1 MANSPDCRFT
11 AVACYSDMIVIFE
24 ANKGGQLYVP
34 NQGPSDLPQ
43 CVDRRTIVQLRG
55 YIVLMDF
62 LAPPKNDP
70 YLVLLAV
77 VTCNKGE
84 CRLQLLQWVD
94 VPAAPWMIDE
104 PHHGTDGYRLP
115 SNVGLPTLLIPL
127 AASDTAEL
135 LLVYENS
142 IIRIKGLLDGDFKAM
157 VVSLDLRELRPQPM
171 HMLTPNS
178 YAPLWVTW
186 FRLDTSP
193 HHFMLVREDGVHMRI
208 ISGLPL
214 TNSISTSYPPRTS
227 IVVPVTVKIP
237 NSSDYVSF
245 ILVVAE
251 NGPCQVCK
259 VVVDEVGDKRGY
271 HPVFDFI
278 NWSPLNDFV
287 CTPSQHP
294 ELSETKKRANLKITF
309 PNQDVVA
316 LRSTRAIAYGASGLG
331 NQGHVSKLC
340 GEIGALMRFK
350 TTGFEKVTGMW
361 AVPGSILV
369 SFADRSVLL
378 RRTEDEG
385 EWESVPKEETWLD
398 LTSRTFH
405 ASFGCD
411 VPFQVSSN
419 GLTMHPE
426 PALSYK

>member
-1 MANSPDCRFT
+1 
-11 AVACYSDMIVIFE
+11 MIVILE
-24 ANKGGQLYVP
+24 ANKGSQSCVP
-34 NQGPSDLPQ
+34 NEGPNDLPQ
-43 CVDRRTIVQLRG
+43 CVHRRRIVQLRG

-70 YLVLLAV
+70 FLVLLAV

-84 CRLQLLQWVD
+84 CRLQLLQWD
-94 VPAAPWMIDE
+94 DAPAAPWKIDQ
-104 PHHGTDGYRLP
+104 PHHGTNGYRIP
-115 SNVGLPTLLIPL
+115 STVSLPTLLIPL

-135 LLVYENS
+135 LLVCEDL
-142 IIRIKGLLDGDFKAM
+142 IVRIKGLLDGDFKAM
-157 VVSLDLRELRPQPM
+157 IVSLDIRELRPQPT

-186 FRLDTSP
+186 FRLYTSP

-214 TNSISTSYPPRTS
+214 TNSISTSYPARTS
-227 IVVPVTVKIP
+227 IVLPVAVKIP
-237 NSSDYVSF
+237 DSSDYALF
-245 ILVVAE
+245 ILFVAE
-251 NGPCQVCK
+251 DGPGQVCRII
-259 VVVDEVGDKRGY
+259 VDEAGDKSGY
-271 HPVFDFI
+271 QPVFSFP

-287 CTPSQHP
+287 CTPSQHSD
-294 ELSETKKRANLKITF
+294 LSETNTRANLKTTF
-309 PNQDVVA
+309 SSQDVAA
-316 LRSTRAIAYGASGLG
+316 LQPTRAIAYGTSGLE
-331 NQGHVSKLC
+331 NQGHVSKLG
-340 GEIGALMRFK
+340 GEVGALVRFK
-350 TTGFEKVTGMW
+350 STGFERVIGMW

-378 RRTEDEG
+378 RRTEDDG

-405 ASFGCD
+405 ASFDSD

-426 PALSYK
+426 PALSYR

>member
-1 MANSPDCRFT
+1 
-11 AVACYSDMIVIFE
+11 MIVILE
-24 ANKGGQLYVP
+24 ANKGSQSYVP
-34 NQGPSDLPQ
+34 KEGPNDLPQ
-43 CVDRRTIVQLRG
+43 CVHRRKIVQLRG

-70 YLVLLAV
+70 FFVLLAV

-84 CRLQLLQWVD
+84 CRLQLLQWD
-94 VPAAPWMIDE
+94 DAPAAPWKIDE

-115 SNVGLPTLLIPL
+115 STVGLPTLLIPL

-135 LLVYENS
+135 LLVCENF
-142 IIRIKGLLDGDFKAM
+142 IVRIKGLLDGDFKAM
-157 VVSLDLRELRPQPM
+157 IVSLDLRELRPQPM

-186 FRLDTSP
+186 FRLYTSP

-227 IVVPVTVKIP
+227 IVLPVAVKIP
-237 NSSDYVSF
+237 DSSDYALF
-245 ILVVAE
+245 MLFVAE
-251 NGPCQVCK
+251 NGPGQVCK
-259 VVVDEVGDKRGY
+259 VVVDEVSDKSGY
-271 HPVFDFI
+271 QPVFSFP

-287 CTPSQHP
+287 CTPSQHS
-294 ELSETKKRANLKITF
+294 ELSETNTRANLKTTF
-309 PNQDVVA
+309 SNQDVAA
-316 LRSTRAIAYGASGLG
+316 LQPTRAIAYGTSGLG
-331 NQGHVSKLC
+331 NQGHVSKLG
-340 GEIGALMRFK
+340 GEIGALVRFK
-350 TTGFEKVTGMW
+350 SIGFEKVTGMW

-378 RRTEDEG
+378 RRTEDDG
-385 EWESVPKEETWLD
+385 EWESVPEEETWLD

-405 ASFGCD
+405 ASFDSD

-426 PALSYK
+426 PALSYR

>member
-1 MANSPDCRFT
+1 MANSPGCRFT
-11 AVACYSDMIVIFE
+11 AVACYSDMIVILE
-24 ANKGGQLYVP
+24 ANKGGHSYVP
-34 NQGPSDLPQ
+34 NEGPNDLPQ
-43 CVDRRTIVQLRG
+43 CVHRKKIVQLKG

-94 VPAAPWMIDE
+94 APAAPWKIDE

-115 SNVGLPTLLIPL
+115 STVGIPTLLIPL
-127 AASDTAEL
+127 ASSDTAEL
-135 LLVYENS
+135 LLVCENS
-142 IIRIKGLLDGDFKAM
+142 IVRIKGLLDGDFKAM
-157 VVSLDLRELRPQPM
+157 IVSLDLRELRPQPM

-186 FRLDTSP
+186 FRLYTSP

-227 IVVPVTVKIP
+227 IVLPVAVKIP
-237 NSSDYVSF
+237 DSSNYASF
-245 ILVVAE
+245 ILFVAE

-259 VVVDEVGDKRGY
+259 VVVDEVGDESGY
-271 HPVFDFI
+271 RPVFAFL

-287 CTPSQHP
+287 CTPSHHL
-294 ELSETKKRANLKITF
+294 ELSETNTRANLKTTF
-309 PNQDVVA
+309 PNQDVAA
-316 LRSTRAIAYGASGLG
+316 LQPTRAIAYGASGLG
-331 NQGHVSKLC
+331 NQGHVSRLG
-340 GEIGALMRFK
+340 GEIRALMRFK
-350 TTGFEKVTGMW
+350 TTGFEKVTGIW

-369 SFADRSVLL
+369 SFVDRSVLL
-378 RRTEDEG
+378 RRTEVDG
-385 EWESVPKEETWLD
+385 EWESVPEEETWLD

-405 ASFGCD
+405 ASFDCD